1 MKRFALTI
9 AAAASVFTLA
19 VGEIQAIPPT
29 VPTKPLPVPG
39 PVWFP
44 PQPPANPWRA
54 FNGNTALVKVDTSQP
69 GRPTKKTVA
78 TVNLKD
84 SLNALFDSNVPDIKK
99 TFLTKLGDKKLTGYR
114 LYNTKVSIAPSSNA
128 YLELAVFNSKSFA
141 LTYVVPGNQIDCRI
155 DTGHWYAP
163 DHSMR
168 VRFFLELTITIDT
181 SRGTGLTLKS
191 ANMRMTNVTVDIG
204 SSHLFDS
211 AAAATKA
218 QAAFSAQN
226 IDAARNVRGGID
238 LVNAKLRSYVT
249 NPLVT
254 SSYDSGASQLV
265 LTLSQ
270 APLGARAR

>member
-141 LTYVVPGNQIDCRI
+141 LTYVGPLLVSILIVSSRKNLDRRQGQTDGSPRLRRPREARSRPGR
-155 DTGHWYAP
+155 
-163 DHSMR
+163 
-168 VRFFLELTITIDT
+168 
-181 SRGTGLTLKS
+181 
-191 ANMRMTNVTVDIG
+191 
-204 SSHLFDS
+204 
-211 AAAATKA
+211 
-218 QAAFSAQN
+218 
-226 IDAARNVRGGID
+226 
-238 LVNAKLRSYVT
+238 
-249 NPLVT
+249 PLLYEQT
-254 SSYDSGASQLV
+254 
-265 LTLSQ
+265 
-270 APLGARAR
+270 P